1 MSKERVEIRVA
12 ELLVRWMGGENLR
25 EASRLMAEMVKE
37 ESDASFSSG
46 YAFAKEETKKIAEL
60 VETLSD

>member
-1 MSKERVEIRVA
+1 MMKSYEERVKSV
-12 ELLVRWMGGENLR
+12 LSRWMGGENLR
-25 EASRLMAEMVKE
+25 EASRLMAEMAKE

-46 YAFAKEETKKIAEL
+46 YAFAKEETKKITEL